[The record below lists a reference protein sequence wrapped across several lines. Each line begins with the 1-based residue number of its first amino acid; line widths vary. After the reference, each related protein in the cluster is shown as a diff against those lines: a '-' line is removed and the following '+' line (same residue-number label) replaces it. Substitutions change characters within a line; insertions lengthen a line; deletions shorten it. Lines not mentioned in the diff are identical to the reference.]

1 MRACLTDMTGM
12 RIVDLSHVQH
22 IYVAVGRTDMRCGI
36 DKLAS
41 IVQGKFQLDPCA
53 NAVFLFGGRRN
64 DRFKALY
71 WDEDGFLLLYKR
83 LEQGRFQWPKDTEQ
97 LREITLPQFTWLM
110 DGLSVDQPK
119 AHKPLKGGMLFV

>member
-1 MRACLTDMTGM
+1 
-12 RIVDLSHVQH
+12 
-22 IYVAVGRTDMRCGI
+22 MRCGI

-53 NAVFLFGGRRN
+53 NAIFLFGGRRN
-64 DRFKALY
+64 DRVKALY

-83 LEQGRFQWPKDTEQ
+83 LESGKFQWPKDTAQ
-97 LREITLPQFTWLM
+97 LRELSLSQFTWLM

-119 AHKPLKGGMLFV
+119 AHKPLTGGMLFV